1 MPARTLNLAQRI
13 VVVIGLGIGLDVFG
27 QWLVSRGSGATGWVA
42 YAPLSRA
49 VYLPVGG
56 LHPWVRMMVWLV
68 LTAVWVL
75 ASVALLRS
83 RPGGAGHKEG
93 AAATDNPV
101 T

>member
-1 MPARTLNLAQRI
+1 
-13 VVVIGLGIGLDVFG
+13 
-27 QWLVSRGSGATGWVA
+27 
-42 YAPLSRA
+42 

>member
-13 VVVIGLGIGLDVFG
+13 IMVIGLGIGLDVFG
-27 QWLVSRGSGATGWVA
+27 QWLVSRGTGATRWVA
-42 YAPLSRA
+42 YAPLTSGG
-49 VYLPVGG
+49 YPPVGG
-56 LHPWVRMMVWLV
+56 IHPWVRMVVWLV

-83 RPGGAGHKEG
+83 RPAGAGHEDR
-93 AAATDNPV
+93 AAADGPV